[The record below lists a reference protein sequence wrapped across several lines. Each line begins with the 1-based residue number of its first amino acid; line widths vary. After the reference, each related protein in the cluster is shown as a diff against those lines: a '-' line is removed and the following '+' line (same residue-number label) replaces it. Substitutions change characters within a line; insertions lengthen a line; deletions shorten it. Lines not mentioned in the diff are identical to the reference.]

1 MNKKTLLAIA
11 IVCLGYVFPMQAQK
25 IENFTLQ
32 GSKGKLAATLQAPKL
47 KSGEKVRLVV
57 I

>member
-11 IVCLGYVFPMQAQK
+11 IVCWSYVFPMQAQK

-32 GSKGKLAATLQAPKL
+32 GC
-47 KSGEKVRLVV
+47 
-57 I
+57 